1 MPRCEFKTRAKQGN
15 NLRDNE
21 KVLVVRGEEESMV
34 WKETG
39 LHPENQRLPIER
51 ALFAKVQPSDSL
63 KRLTHPT
70 FGDSLVLPNLSN
82 PLLLVGVW
90 FNLQSFTDPAILH
103 LDSPG
108 HIDIAALTLDLRSIG
123 LFILPEILAD
133 AGLRMMYKR
142 ISHTSRVPVPIMFPF
157 SSWMA

>member
-1 MPRCEFKTRAKQGN
+1 MSLDPNFMPRCEFKTRAKQGN

-39 LHPENQRLPIER
+39 LHPEKQRLPIER
-51 ALFAKVQPSDSL
+51 ALFAKVQASDAL

-82 PLLLVGVW
+82 PPFARRRLV
-90 FNLQSFTDPAILH
+90 QSSKF
-103 LDSPG
+103 
-108 HIDIAALTLDLRSIG
+108 
-123 LFILPEILAD
+123 
-133 AGLRMMYKR
+133 Y
-142 ISHTSRVPVPIMFPF
+142 
-157 SSWMA
+157 